1 MQFMILVNIL
11 TFAWFNFYQESY
23 NEAGKKEFPEV
34 PKGVK
39 TIRLLSEH
47 EPIMDVAAHV
57 QDQPETDGVC
67 YTIGPFR
74 NLEAAEGA
82 VADMA
87 SIGRTGTIR
96 IDNQK
101 VKKGYWVYFKSQPA
115 RDLENIIQVLKKNGI
130 RDYHKNA
137 RNELSLGIYNGI
149 QSAKRRQQSIAEL
162 GYSPAMG
169 PLLRDQ
175 TRYWIDVAELKH
187 NILTDESWDRYMAK
201 YPGSRRKSSGCDL
214 INT

>member
-1 MQFMILVNIL
+1 VNIL
-11 TFAWFNFYQESY
+11 AFAWFNLYQEPY
-23 NEAGKKEFPEV
+23 NQTGKKEFPEI

-47 EPIMDVAAHV
+47 EPIMDVAVHI
-57 QDQPETDGVC
+57 QDQSGSEGVC
-67 YTIGPFR
+67 YTIGPFK

-87 SIGRTGTIR
+87 SNGRIGTIR
-96 IDNQK
+96 IDNQE
-101 VKKGYWVYFKSQPA
+101 VKKGYWVYIESRPVQ
-115 RDLENIIQVLKKNGI
+115 DLENIIQVLKENGI
-130 RDYHKNA
+130 KDYHKNA

-149 QSAKRRQQSIAEL
+149 QSAKRRQKSIAEL

-169 PLLRDQ
+169 PLRSNQ
-175 TRYWIDVAELKH
+175 TLYWIDVAKLKH

-201 YPGSRRKSSGCDL
+201 YPGSKRKSSGCDL